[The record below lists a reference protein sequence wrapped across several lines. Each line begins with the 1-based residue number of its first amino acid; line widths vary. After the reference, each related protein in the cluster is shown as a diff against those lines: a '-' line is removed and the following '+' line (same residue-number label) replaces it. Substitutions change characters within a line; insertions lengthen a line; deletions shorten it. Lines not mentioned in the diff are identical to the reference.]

1 MTPAKGDAALLEK
14 LFLAGGA
21 TRLVV
26 AAGASALVVSSGDE
40 NGVQRERFRL
50 VAIPDHRY
58 KVEFADGGRWK
69 NGGVTGP
76 LEKVVAE
83 LFRAHAARMT

>member
-1 MTPAKGDAALLEK
+1 MTPSKGDAALLGK
-14 LFLAGGA
+14 LFSDAGA
-21 TRLVV
+21 NRFSV
-26 AAGASALVVSSGDE
+26 ASGASALVVSSFDE

-50 VAIPDHRY
+50 VAIPDRRY
-58 KVEFADGGRWK
+58 KVEFAEGGRWR

-83 LFRAHAARMT
+83 LLKSHAARMG